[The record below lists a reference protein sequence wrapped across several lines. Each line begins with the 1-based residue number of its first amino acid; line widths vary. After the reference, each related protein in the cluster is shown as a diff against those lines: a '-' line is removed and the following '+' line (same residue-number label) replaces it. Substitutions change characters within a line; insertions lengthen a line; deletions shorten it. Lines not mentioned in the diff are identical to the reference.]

1 MMQSSKTRKCLHNVV
16 LNWSRCRILLSDE
29 VDLGGGPSPLSA
41 AFYLSNG
48 CLMNGASGW
57 CLFILIDVFTIYD
70 IDCVFH
76 ISIIISGRSYTV
88 GEFNIQQR
96 IILIS
101 GGRPTDFTSIA
112 SKDNLTVKSN
122 EVNITFYLTKRIIV
136 QTSDVIRA

>member
-1 MMQSSKTRKCLHNVV
+1 MMQSSKTGKCLHNVV

-101 GGRPTDFTSIA
+101 GGRPTDFTSIG
-112 SKDNLTVKSN
+112 SKDNLTVKTN
-122 EVNITFYLTKRIIV
+122 EVNIKFYLTKRIIV
-136 QTSDVIRA
+136 QTGDVIKA

>member
-1 MMQSSKTRKCLHNVV
+1 M
-16 LNWSRCRILLSDE
+16 
-29 VDLGGGPSPLSA
+29 
-41 AFYLSNG
+41 
-48 CLMNGASGW
+48 
-57 CLFILIDVFTIYD
+57 FIYIIDVFTIYD

-122 EVNITFYLTKRIIV
+122 EVNIKFYLTKRIIV

>member
-1 MMQSSKTRKCLHNVV
+1 MMQSSKTGKCLHNVV

-29 VDLGGGPSPLSA
+29 VDLGGPSPLSA

-88 GEFNIQQR
+88 GEFIQQR

-101 GGRPTDFTSIA
+101 GGRPTDFTSIG
-112 SKDNLTVKSN
+112 SKDNLTVKTN
-122 EVNITFYLTKRIIV
+122 EVNIKFYLTKRIIV
-136 QTSDVIRA
+136 QTGDVIRA